1 MKSFKTLLSLMM
13 VSTFIF
19 VLSACNDDDDGMSV
33 NDDSIVEIA
42 QNNPNLSIL
51 VDLLERNP
59 DLVQLLNNDGD
70 FTVFAPTNAAFANL
84 LGVIGQTDPNDIP
97 DAVVRRI
104 LLNHVISGARV
115 ASGDITDG
123 LTATTALS
131 SSDILTFG
139 VAGGAVTVNGA
150 NVTTA
155 NVTASNGII
164 HVVDGVL
171 VPELELSI
179 VNTVVEPAYF
189 NNNFTILTEA
199 VVTAGLLETLIDP
212 EAELTVFAPDN
223 DAFAAANITSLDGL
237 TADDL
242 TPILTYH
249 VLGSEVKA
257 ADLPSTAG
265 GFATTVSSLGGDF
278 YLTNNSNGV
287 FINGNSEVVAT
298 DIDQDNGVVHVINR
312 TLVPASAD
320 IVEVAVAA
328 GFSDLAA
335 ALTEAGLVDAVSAPN
350 GPFTVFAPTNDAFQ
364 ALYTALG
371 VDGPEDIDPLLGD
384 GTLSAVLT
392 YHVLQG
398 RVFSSDLSDG
408 IMPATLQGGDFTVN
422 LGSAVTLTD
431 KDPDVTDPT
440 VTSTDV
446 LATNGVIHVI
456 DGILLPIDTAL

>member
-1 MKSFKTLLSLMM
+1 MTLALTLL
-13 VSTFIF
+13 F
-19 VLSACNDDDDGMSV
+19 VLNACGDDDDGGTPV
-33 NDDSIVEIA
+33 VDPTIVELA
-42 QNNPNLSIL
+42 QGNPELTIL

-59 DLVQLLNNDGD
+59 DLVSLLSSDGD
-70 FTVFAPTNAAFANL
+70 YTVFAPTNSAFASL
-84 LGVIGQTDPNDIP
+84 LGVIGQTSADDIP

-104 LLNHVISGARV
+104 LLYHVIGGIRVESGY
-115 ASGDITDG
+115 ITDG
-123 LTATTALS
+123 ATAETALS
-131 SSDILTFG
+131 ASDILTFG
-139 VAGGAVTVNGA
+139 VNGGTVTVNDA
-150 NVTTA
+150 TVTTA
-155 NVTASNGII
+155 DVAASNGVV
-164 HVVDGVL
+164 HVIDNVL

-179 VNTVVEPAYF
+179 VNTIVEPAYF
-189 NNNFTILTEA
+189 NSNFSILTEA
-199 VVTAGLLETLIDP
+199 VVTADLLGTLTDP
-212 EAELTVFAPDN
+212 NADLTLFAPDN
-223 DAFAAANITSLDGL
+223 AAFEAAGINSLDGL

-249 VLGSEVKA
+249 VLGSEVFA

-265 GFATTVSSLGGDF
+265 GFATAITTLNGDF

-287 FINGNSEVVAT
+287 FINGNSQVVAT

-320 IVEVAVAA
+320 IVGVAVAA
-328 GFSDLAA
+328 GFNQLAA
-335 ALTEAGLVDAVSAPN
+335 ALTEANLVDAVSDPN
-350 GPFTVFAPTNDAFQ
+350 GPFTVFAPTDAAFD

-371 VDGPEDIDPLLGD
+371 IDGPEGIDPLLGD
-384 GTLSAVLT
+384 GTLAAVLT

-408 IMPATLQGGDFTVN
+408 LVATTLQGGDFTVN
-422 LGSAVTLTD
+422 IGDNVTLTD
-431 KDPDVTDPT
+431 NDPDVADPA